1 VARELS
7 LLDRV
12 KYPDR
17 EDRRSVDADLGR
29 LAQSVLRNLER
40 LLNSRHGSAPT
51 CPDYG
56 IPSLEDVMHGGSDS
70 LRDLTAEIKRSIEN
84 YEPRLRNVRVR
95 LVPKGEEA
103 MLLRFDIT
111 AELIGGGRRSRVHF
125 ETRIES
131 SGRMSVRE

>member
-12 KYPDR
+12 KHPDR
-17 EDRRSVDADLGR
+17 EDRRSVDPDPGR

-56 IPSLEDVMHGGSDS
+56 IPSLEDVMHGGSEA
-70 LRDLTAEIKRSIEN
+70 LRELTAEIKRSIET
-84 YEPRLRNVRVR
+84 YEPRLRTVRVR
-95 LVPKGEEA
+95 LVPKGEETT
-103 MLLRFDIT
+103 LLRFDIT
-111 AELIGGGRRSRVHF
+111 AELVVGGRRSRVHF
-125 ETRIES
+125 ETRIED
-131 SGRMSVRE
+131 SGRMTVKE

>member
-12 KYPDR
+12 KHPDL
-17 EDRRSVDADLGR
+17 EDRRSVDPDLGR

-56 IPSLEDVMHGGSDS
+56 IPSLEDVMHGGTDA
-70 LRDLTAEIKRSIEN
+70 LRDLTAEIKRSIET
-84 YEPRLRNVRVR
+84 YEPRLRTVRVR
-95 LVPKGEEA
+95 LVPRGEDA
-103 MLLRFDIT
+103 TLLRFDIT
-111 AELIGGGRRSRVHF
+111 AELTIGGRRSRVHF
-125 ETRIES
+125 ETRVED

>member
-1 VARELS
+1 VARELC

-17 EDRRSVDADLGR
+17 EDRRSVDPDLGR

-51 CPDYG
+51 CLDYG

-70 LRDLTAEIKRSIEN
+70 LRELTSEIKHSIET
-84 YEPRLRNVRVR
+84 YEPRLRSVRVR

-111 AELIGGGRRSRVHF
+111 AELVVGGRRSRVHF
-125 ETRIES
+125 ETRIEN
-131 SGRMSVRE
+131 SGRMSVKE